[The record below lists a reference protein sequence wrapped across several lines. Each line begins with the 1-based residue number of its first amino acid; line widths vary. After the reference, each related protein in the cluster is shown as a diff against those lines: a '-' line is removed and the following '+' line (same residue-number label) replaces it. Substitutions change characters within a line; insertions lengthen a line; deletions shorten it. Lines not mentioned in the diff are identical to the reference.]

1 MLVGW
6 RKWTVEWVFVVT
18 NFRRCLLC
26 LTTPA
31 PSPSQKT
38 KSQDSFR
45 FCPPRLTTQVSLSSV
60 LSCLRPGNTLF
71 IRLSHVHCLWCI
83 CNAGDSVCLKLLWC
97 VFLKNCDKI
106 YITKCIIV
114 IIFQCTVQSHEATFI
129 LCCYHGV
136 SCFNQ
141 VLWRT
146 LKIADASSV
155 WWIISMFSLTW
166 CPFGFAA
173 CIYFFPVGVD

>member
-1 MLVGW
+1 M
-6 RKWTVEWVFVVT
+6 
-18 NFRRCLLC
+18 
-26 LTTPA
+26 P
-31 PSPSQKT
+31 
-38 KSQDSFR
+38 
-45 FCPPRLTTQVSLSSV
+45 
-60 LSCLRPGNTLF
+60 TLF
-71 IRLSHVHCLWCI
+71 DNPRPLSLPKKRKARTLFVSAHPDLPLRSASALYWVALGQGTRYLYDCHMYTACGV
-83 CNAGDSVCLKLLWC
+83 CNGGDSVCLKLLWC

-129 LCCYHGV
+129 LCCCHGV

-146 LKIADASSV
+146 LKIADVSSV